1 MKADLAKERLEVT
14 RQLAEER
21 ERGLELNETMTTLKQ
36 QVDQY
41 QVFYIV
47 DHTKCNYS
55 YMSRVRC

>member
-36 QVDQY
+36 QVGQY

-47 DHTKCNYS
+47 DHTKCNYC
-55 YMSRVRC
+55 YMFRVRC

>member
-1 MKADLAKERLEVT
+1 MCSKVAKAKIEAAEVKADLAKERLEVT

-41 QVFYIV
+41 HVL
-47 DHTKCNYS
+47 
-55 YMSRVRC
+55 